1 MKRLAV
7 CLVILASFAPA
18 APQHQQWPKYIA
30 PKQQKEILKK
40 AARGTGIGGLLI
52 KSASAGIYWV
62 TEPVARALVSQMIDK
77 ERITDAEADE
87 RFAVLRKDNVYTIA
101 VYSTS
106 LSFGGKTVNEAVD
119 PIGRNDFFLQRADDR
134 KVFSKATVEKE
145 TFDLA
150 INVGRAQTLVT
161 YTARMDKNDRS
172 GQPIVRSL
180 EDKIEV
186 QFSLSGHKSI
196 LDYKIKDLVSRL
208 EDL

>member
-1 MKRLAV
+1 MKYLAV
-7 CLVILASFAPA
+7 CLVVFASFALA
-18 APQHQQWPKYIA
+18 APQPQQWPKYIA

-40 AARGTGIGGLLI
+40 AMRGTGIGGILI

-77 ERITDAEADE
+77 ERLTDSEADE
-87 RFAVLRKDNVYTIA
+87 RFATLRRDDVYTIA

-119 PIGRNDFFLQRADDR
+119 PIGKNDFFLQRADDR

-145 TFDLA
+145 SFDLA
-150 INVGRAQTLVT
+150 VNVGRAQTLVT

-172 GQPIVRSL
+172 GKPIVRSL
-180 EDKIEV
+180 DDKIEV

-196 LDYKIKDLVSRL
+196 LDYRISSLVTRLSDL
-208 EDL
+208 